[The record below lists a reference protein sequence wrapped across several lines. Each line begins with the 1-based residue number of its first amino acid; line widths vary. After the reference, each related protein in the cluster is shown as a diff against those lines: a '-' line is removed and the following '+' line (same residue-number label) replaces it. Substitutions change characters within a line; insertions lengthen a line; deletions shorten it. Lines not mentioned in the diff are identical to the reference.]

1 MVIASDNLRERDAD
15 AVFGPFRLAP
25 SRRLLL
31 RDGEPVDIGGRAFD
45 MLVALVERPGIV
57 WSKRELIARVWP
69 DVVVEEGSLRFH
81 MTGLRRILGD
91 GEDGSRYISTQVGVG
106 YAFVGAVRRMSA
118 EAVPATPT
126 ALHATEP
133 ARLMSNAGELPT
145 RRRLVGRERDV
156 DRIVARLTAPV
167 LYTIAGAGGSGK
179 TSIALEVA
187 HRLSDAGRVVR
198 FVDLAQVEDPALVPY
213 AVAGALHIP
222 VQTDDPVAVVIKH
235 LRDQAIVLLVD
246 NCEHLVDAVSATVE
260 RLREGAPDVGVLAT
274 SREPLRAHE
283 ECVHWLDALTY
294 PAHTVTDGEE
304 ILGYSAVQLF
314 LERASASGA
323 TCVPDADALRL
334 AADICRRLDGM
345 ALPIELAALRVGSHG
360 IEATH
365 ELLGERFSLEWS
377 GRRTAAPR
385 QQTLRATLDWS
396 YELLTPL
403 ERLTFDQLSVFVG
416 PFGLE
421 SAANTLAGDG
431 IEPATFVATLDALA
445 AKGLVAVN
453 RSRVTGSYRLLEMT
467 RAYAR
472 ERMALRGEGEV
483 RALSR
488 RHAAHFLQRLDALG
502 ETPEE
507 VFQNATWWSCQFGNV
522 RSALEWSL
530 GAHGDTVIGVPLAAA
545 ASRLFLR
552 FSLMTECRAWCERAR
567 NVLVLPF
574 TGTTVELELQAA
586 LGLVLMFTLGN
597 SDAAGVALRRA
608 LDLSMSLDR
617 KWDQLRIL
625 GRLQIYDERLGQFE
639 PSLAWA
645 EQAEEL
651 GRDIGE
657 PEAIAVAASLAGVA
671 RHLLGDQAAAR
682 HLLEESLRHGLPSEQ
697 SRTIHYGFD
706 HRNRSCIA
714 LARTLWL
721 QGHADQARYWVRR
734 AQQEAIALEHP
745 ITQCIALIWTLSV
758 HHWTGETDH
767 VEEALG
773 TFAALADANGFRP
786 YIAATEGFRG
796 MLAIGRGDAPEAVQ
810 AIRDSLSRL
819 KAMRYELLTTTFET
833 ALVEALLSAGR
844 YGEAGEQVAATIE
857 HCTRTGEGFALPELL
872 RLKALVLARSGDDAE
887 AVESTLRQ
895 SLELG
900 ARQTSNAWRLRASMD
915 LAAWW
920 AATGSAEEATAL
932 LQSCRDRAVEGLDT
946 ADLRRLDAMLRDAR
960 ARDEQGGA

>member
-1 MVIASDNLRERDAD
+1 MVIASDNLRERGAD
-15 AVFGPFRLAP
+15 VAFGPFLLAP
-25 SRRLLL
+25 ARRLLL

-45 MLVALVERPGIV
+45 MLVALVERPGVV

-91 GEDGSRYISTQVGVG
+91 GEDGGRYISTQVGVG
-106 YAFVGAVRRMSA
+106 YAFVGAVRRVDDDATRS
-118 EAVPATPT
+118 VPAS
-126 ALHATEP
+126 LHKPEP
-133 ARLMSNAGELPT
+133 ARLVSNAGDLPT
-145 RRRLVGRERDV
+145 RRRLVGREADV
-156 DRIVARLTAPV
+156 DRILARLSAPI
-167 LYTIAGAGGSGK
+167 LYTVAGAGGAGK
-179 TSIALEVA
+179 TSIALEVG
-187 HRLSDAGRVVR
+187 HRLAEAGRIVR

-213 AVAGALHIP
+213 ALAGALHIP
-222 VQTDDPVAVVIKH
+222 VQTDDPLAVVIAH
-235 LRDQAIVLLVD
+235 LRDRAIVLFVD
-246 NCEHLVDAVSATVE
+246 NCEHVVDAVSGTLE
-260 RLREGAPDVGVLAT
+260 RLREAAPDVTVLAT
-274 SREPLRAHE
+274 SREPLRAHD

-294 PAHTVTDGEE
+294 PARNVGDSDE

-323 TCVPDADALRL
+323 TSVPDAASLRL
-334 AADICRRLDGM
+334 VADICRRLDGM

-365 ELLGERFSLEWS
+365 ELIGERFSLEWS

-396 YELLTPL
+396 YDLLTPL
-403 ERLTFDQLSVFVG
+403 ERLAFDQLSVFVG
-416 PFGLE
+416 PFSVE
-421 SAANTLAGDG
+421 AAANVLSGEG
-431 IEPATFVATLDALA
+431 VQPATFVATLDALS
-445 AKGLVAVN
+445 AKGLVAVH
-453 RSRVTGSYRLLEMT
+453 RATATGSYRLLEMT

-472 ERMALRGEGEV
+472 ERMALRGESEA
-483 RALSR
+483 RSLSR
-488 RHAAHFLQRLDALG
+488 RHAAYFLHRLDGLG

-507 VFQNATWWSCQFGNV
+507 VFRNATWWSCQFGNV

-530 GAHGDTVIGVPLAAA
+530 GPQGDTAIGVPLAAV
-545 ASRLFLR
+545 ASRVFLR
-552 FSLMTECRAWCERAR
+552 FSLMAECRTWCERAR
-567 NVLVLPF
+567 NAMMLPF
-574 TGTTVELELQAA
+574 TGTAVELELQAA

-608 LDLSMSLDR
+608 LDLAIALDR

-625 GRLQIYDERLGQFE
+625 GRLQIYDERLGDFE

-651 GRDIGE
+651 GREIGE

-734 AQQEAIALEHP
+734 AQEEAIALEHP

-758 HHWTGETDH
+758 HHWTGETDQ
-767 VEEALG
+767 VEEALA
-773 TFAALADANGFRP
+773 TFAALADAHGFRP

-796 MLAIGRGDAPEAVQ
+796 MLAIGRGDAAEAVQ
-810 AIRDSLSRL
+810 AIRESLARL

-844 YGEAGEQVAATIE
+844 FGEAAEQVAATIE

-872 RLKALVLARSGDDAE
+872 RLKALVLARSGDDPE
-887 AVESTLRQ
+887 GVESTLRG
-895 SLELG
+895 SLELA

-920 AATGSAEEATAL
+920 AANGSEVEASML
-932 LQSCRDRAVEGLDT
+932 LRSCRDRAVEGLDT
-946 ADLRRLDAMLRDAR
+946 ADLRRLDAMLGDAG
-960 ARDEQGGA
+960 AWNEQGGA